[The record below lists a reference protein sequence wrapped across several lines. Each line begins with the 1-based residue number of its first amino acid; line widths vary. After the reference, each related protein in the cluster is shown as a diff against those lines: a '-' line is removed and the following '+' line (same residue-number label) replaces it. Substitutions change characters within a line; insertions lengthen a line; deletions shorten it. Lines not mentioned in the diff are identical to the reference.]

1 MVEAT
6 SSLPPIRYWVDVIL
20 TTAWQCQR
28 FDSERLERL
37 RPQPAGKT
45 GGEHAYPDAFDD
57 PPDAIKLLLVDHKG
71 AFDKACRRKARPV
84 RAIARPPD
92 QLPAQA
98 SREDRV
104 GFPRSSERTVPPW
117 ATKGV

>member
-71 AFDKACRRKARPV
+71 ATRGTILRFRV
-84 RAIARPPD
+84 RSPPCLS
-92 QLPAQA
+92 Q
-98 SREDRV
+98 
-104 GFPRSSERTVPPW
+104 
-117 ATKGV
+117 